1 MQAGSAAMFTA
12 VVPKPFP
19 LGFELSPVKGFLC
32 EMTENMQADGVQ
44 NRQMFFVRYCLKTV
58 THQKKRRKFEK
69 RLLYLSECAII

>member
-32 EMTENMQADGVQ
+32 GMTENMQADDV
-44 NRQMFFVRYCLKTV
+44 
-58 THQKKRRKFEK
+58 
-69 RLLYLSECAII
+69 